1 MSQGIETGKYKVFT
15 KNWEWSCVAA
25 AQGSRRERWEM
36 SWKGIVGSQLK
47 GLERHS
53 PEPVLNSV
61 PRKSDL
67 IG

>member
-1 MSQGIETGKYKVFT
+1 M
-15 KNWEWSCVAA
+15 AA
-25 AQGSRRERWEM
+25 AQGARGERWEM

-47 GLERHS
+47 GLGRHS
-53 PEPVLNSV
+53 EDPVPKSV

>member
-1 MSQGIETGKYKVFT
+1 M
-15 KNWEWSCVAA
+15 AA

-47 GLERHS
+47 GLERHT

-61 PRKSDL
+61 PRKSDF